1 MKPLLEFLS
10 VLLSLAVYDYGG
22 FFVVEAVTCPALA
35 ANPSSELVRRMAW
48 CLLRWSVFGAVLL
61 LWC

>member
-22 FFVVEAVTCPALA
+22 FFVELVTWPAFP
-35 ANPSSELVRRMAW
+35 ANPSSELVRRMA
-48 CLLRWSVFGAVLL
+48 
-61 LWC
+61 